1 MTTQQTRRSES
12 ILGQY
17 ADSVTAA
24 LIVAAI
30 AVVVFW
36 YVARVVIGALDAI
49 ESVQSGMQAQID
61 GLVETVAYLRDQLA
75 MLWEF
80 LRSLLSDAVGGI
92 ADRLGN
98 LFGGDG

>member
-1 MTTQQTRRSES
+1 MLTAALK
-12 ILGQY
+12 I
-17 ADSVTAA
+17 AA

-30 AVVVFW
+30 AIVVFW
-36 YVARVVIGALDAI
+36 YAARVVIGTLDAI

-80 LRSLLSDAVGGI
+80 LQTLLSDAVGGI
-92 ADRLGN
+92 ADRIRG
-98 LFGGDG
+98 LFGGGGG

>member
-1 MTTQQTRRSES
+1 MLTAALK
-12 ILGQY
+12 I
-17 ADSVTAA
+17 AA

-30 AVVVFW
+30 AIVVFW

-49 ESVQSGMQAQID
+49 ESVQTGMQAQID

-92 ADRLGN
+92 ADRFGN